1 MRSDSKEAHHLGL
14 LSVSLCITYSGVTI
28 VITMA
33 TLVIESASASG
44 LVDLRFKVH
53 MHAWIC
59 RLEQLV
65 SYLVK

>member
-1 MRSDSKEAHHLGL
+1 MRSDSKEAHHLGS

-33 TLVIESASASG
+33 TLVIESTSASD
-44 LVDLRFKVH
+44 LVDLRFEVH
-53 MHAWIC
+53 THTWIC